1 MFERILFGSLRFSAN
16 WFFHCPVNCWFKYY
30 SSSSVSGRIYN
41 SSPNP
46 RIQTKPFIFTHIGIS
61 CLIVMDIISMFFLIF
76 LCFQKLTRRKEALK
90 TVTWSPATRAKFAE
104 VLTYDYMSEE
114 DTDPTHPQRQR
125 TVIPFAWES
134 AELRLLKVQLDN
146 HETALSI
153 AKGKGVR
160 QPVARDQHDRLS
172 DSQDQRM
179 LRLGHTPN
187 WKGTH
192 RDPRESFLCKIH
204 S

>member
-46 RIQTKPFIFTHIGIS
+46 RIQTMPFIFTHIGIS
-61 CLIVMDIISMFFLIF
+61 CLIVMDIISMFFSYFPL
-76 LCFQKLTRRKEALK
+76 FQKLTRRKEALK

-125 TVIPFAWES
+125 TVMPFAWES

-172 DSQDQRM
+172 D
-179 LRLGHTPN
+179 L
-187 WKGTH
+187 
-192 RDPRESFLCKIH
+192 PRPANAPAWAYS
-204 S
+204 

>member
-1 MFERILFGSLRFSAN
+1 
-16 WFFHCPVNCWFKYY
+16 
-30 SSSSVSGRIYN
+30 
-41 SSPNP
+41 
-46 RIQTKPFIFTHIGIS
+46 
-61 CLIVMDIISMFFLIF
+61 MFFSYFPLF
-76 LCFQKLTRRKEALK
+76 SEADSSQGGLK
-90 TVTWSPATRAKFAE
+90 TVTWSPATRAKFAD

-134 AELRLLKVQLDN
+134 AELRMMKVQLDN

-160 QPVARDQHDRLS
+160 QPWPGISMIGLVN
-172 DSQDQRM
+172 SQDQRM

-187 WKGTH
+187 WKEHTGTLE
-192 RDPRESFLCKIH
+192 RVFFVKSTVDSPPKIKALRH
-204 S
+204 LGGFHKIINK

>member
-46 RIQTKPFIFTHIGIS
+46 RIQTMPFIFTHIGIS
-61 CLIVMDIISMFFLIF
+61 CLIVMDIISMFFSYFPLF
-76 LCFQKLTRRKEALK
+76 SEADSSQGGPQDRH
-90 TVTWSPATRAKFAE
+90 VESSHSAKFAE

-114 DTDPTHPQRQR
+114 DTDPTPPQRQR

-172 DSQDQRM
+172 D
-179 LRLGHTPN
+179 L
-187 WKGTH
+187 
-192 RDPRESFLCKIH
+192 PRPANAPAWAYS
-204 S
+204 

>member
-46 RIQTKPFIFTHIGIS
+46 RIQTMPFIFTHIGIS
-61 CLIVMDIISMFFLIF
+61 CLIVMDIISMFFSYFPLF
-76 LCFQKLTRRKEALK
+76 SEADSSQGGPQDRHVESSHSGQVCRGSDLRLHVRRGHRSN
-90 TVTWSPATRAKFAE
+90 TPPA
-104 VLTYDYMSEE
+104 
-114 DTDPTHPQRQR
+114 QR

-134 AELRLLKVQLDN
+134 AELRLMKVQLDN

-172 DSQDQRM
+172 D
-179 LRLGHTPN
+179 L
-187 WKGTH
+187 
-192 RDPRESFLCKIH
+192 PRPANAPAWAYS
-204 S
+204 

>member
-1 MFERILFGSLRFSAN
+1 
-16 WFFHCPVNCWFKYY
+16 
-30 SSSSVSGRIYN
+30 
-41 SSPNP
+41 
-46 RIQTKPFIFTHIGIS
+46 
-61 CLIVMDIISMFFLIF
+61 
-76 LCFQKLTRRKEALK
+76 
-90 TVTWSPATRAKFAE
+90 
-104 VLTYDYMSEE
+104 MSEE

-172 DSQDQRM
+172 DLPRPANAPAW
-179 LRLGHTPN
+179 HTPN

>member
-1 MFERILFGSLRFSAN
+1 MFPAHIQQPCLNVYCLALYASAQIGFSIA
-16 WFFHCPVNCWFKYY
+16 PVNCWFKYY
-30 SSSSVSGRIYN
+30 SSSSVSGRIDN

-61 CLIVMDIISMFFLIF
+61 CLIVMDIISMFFSYFPLF
-76 LCFQKLTRRKEALK
+76 SEADSSQGGPQDRHVESSHSGQVCRGSDLRLHVRR
-90 TVTWSPATRAKFAE
+90 
-104 VLTYDYMSEE
+104 

-134 AELRLLKVQLDN
+134 AELRMMKVQLDN

-172 DSQDQRM
+172 E
-179 LRLGHTPN
+179 L
-187 WKGTH
+187 
-192 RDPRESFLCKIH
+192 PRPANAPAWAYS
-204 S
+204 